1 MNEVDGRGRKVGSE
15 KLQKLGNLC
24 SRERESMGEN
34 GSLLLM
40 VFESRVNKY
49 WLCNRE
55 KEQESDKPAS
65 QKKEYRLGTRCM
77 S

>member
-1 MNEVDGRGRKVGSE
+1 MGSE

-55 KEQESDKPAS
+55 RGKRNRINLRESVAIPLKR
-65 QKKEYRLGTRCM
+65 EELF
-77 S
+77 